1 MLRTNKF
8 FYDNGF
14 TLEIATTPRC
24 DMSCPYCENRKQES
38 YSCPDLDLDTVEEFI
53 DRSFPG
59 KKLTIILNGGEP
71 TLNPKLER
79 FCLNLI
85 KRKAIE
91 IILYMNLQADA
102 DLYRRLVVSGI
113 NVKATFHW
121 TQRSQEWFR
130 SKFIESGITTKPL
143 VPCSKDNIER
153 LIDIKKHLGEIELV
167 LLENQEFSP
176 LDIAKLAGIDKSI
189 LNQYM
194 VQKKSGNKKDTV
206 RRCGSRYIYIDENG
220 DVCQCVFLLQR
231 RILGSVYDKNYTY
244 IDPGEFVCPYGKCFY
259 DI

>member
-24 DMSCPYCENRKQES
+24 DMSCPYCENQKQES

-59 KKLTIILNGGEP
+59 KKLTVILNGGEP

-85 KRKAIE
+85 KRKATE
-91 IILYMNLQADA
+91 IILYTNLQADSN
-102 DLYRRLVVSGI
+102 LYRRLVVSGI

-121 TQRSQEWFR
+121 T
-130 SKFIESGITTKPL
+130 
-143 VPCSKDNIER
+143 
-153 LIDIKKHLGEIELV
+153 
-167 LLENQEFSP
+167 
-176 LDIAKLAGIDKSI
+176 
-189 LNQYM
+189 
-194 VQKKSGNKKDTV
+194 
-206 RRCGSRYIYIDENG
+206 
-220 DVCQCVFLLQR
+220 
-231 RILGSVYDKNYTY
+231 
-244 IDPGEFVCPYGKCFY
+244 
-259 DI
+259 